1 MPYETFVGMR
11 YFRGRKASVFV
22 SVITLI
28 SIAGVAVGV
37 WALTV
42 VLSVMGGFEGDL
54 KDKILGTYAHL
65 LVEKDAG
72 PFSGWEDA
80 LERLRAT
87 PGVAAAG
94 AYVRS
99 EIMVSSP
106 TNLSGVALKGVDP
119 AAAATVNGL
128 AAALVEGSLE
138 HLDRP
143 EEIRRVGL
151 LEHGP
156 SSPNLD
162 TELRLP
168 PLAPP
173 SAPAPTEE
181 PPLPT
186 EPGPADSLMPPIP
199 PPARA
204 EAVLPG
210 VLIGRELKRNLLV
223 TVGDVVQLVS
233 PVGDLGPTGPLP
245 KARPFRVAGVFYTG
259 MYEYDTKIVYTS
271 IVQAQRFL
279 DRGDEVSGIEIKV
292 PRRTVDDTETLAAVV
307 RGDLGP
313 GHRVRDWRALNSSL
327 FAALKLERIAMFVIL
342 AFVVLVASFN
352 IVSNLVLVVL
362 EKAQEIAILKSL
374 GASNVGVLLVFV
386 VQGLVIGCIG
396 TAVGLAAGLGTCW
409 YISRF
414 GIPLDPEVYYI
425 DSLPVVLDPV
435 EVGVTA
441 VCAIL
446 IAFLATLYPAWQA
459 ARLAPVEGL
468 RRA

>member
-1 MPYETFVGMR
+1 MR

-65 LVEKDAG
+65 LIEKDGGAFAG
-72 PFSGWEDA
+72 WSDT
-80 LERLRAT
+80 LELVRAT
-87 PGVAAAG
+87 PGVGGAG

-99 EIMVSSP
+99 EVMVSSP
-106 TNLSGVALKGVDP
+106 TNLSGVALKGIDP
-119 AAAATVNGL
+119 ATAATVNGL
-128 AAALVEGSLE
+128 AVALVEGKLE

-143 EEIRRVGL
+143 ADIRRMGL
-151 LEHGP
+151 LETGP
-156 SSPNLD
+156 GSPNLD

-168 PLAPP
+168 PLGPRSAAPP
-173 SAPAPTEE
+173 PDAPEVVAAPE
-181 PPLPT
+181 PPD
-186 EPGPADSLMPPIP
+186 ASASVMPPISP
-199 PPARA
+199 PSTK
-204 EAVLPG
+204 ESVLPG

-245 KARPFRVAGVFYTG
+245 KARPFRVAGIFYTG
-259 MYEYDTKIVYTS
+259 MYEYDTKIVYTT
-271 IVQAQRFL
+271 IAEAQRFL
-279 DRGDEVSGIEIKV
+279 DLGDEVSGIEVKV
-292 PRRTVDDTETLAAVV
+292 PRDEVDDTDALAEKVSS
-307 RGDLGP
+307 RIGE
-313 GHRVRDWRALNSSL
+313 GHKVRDWRQLNSNL

-374 GASNVGVLLVFV
+374 GASDIGVLRIFV
-386 VQGLVIGCIG
+386 IQGLVIGVIG
-396 TAVGLAAGLGTCW
+396 TAVGLAGGLTTCW
-409 YISRF
+409 YIARF

-435 EVGVTA
+435 EIGVTG

-468 RRA
+468 RRG